1 MTEQKLQLKS
11 KIIFV
16 IWTIFSLLVVGFFA
30 FLVVGGYLS
39 RDAVPQSPSGDD
51 QGAFIGNAIFK
62 ALQPIFI
69 GILLI
74 LLPQV
79 AGSIGLFFQKQWARH
94 VTLLYGSM
102 WVLLFLMGVAN
113 AGMASNV
120 FSVYLLV
127 QTVLLAIPSYLLYF
141 LMQSRIKLLFQGDI
155 QSQHES
161 D

>member
-51 QGAFIGNAIFK
+51 QGAFVGNAIFK

-69 GILLI
+69 GVLLI

-79 AGSIGLFFQKQWARH
+79 AGALGLFFLKRWARY
-94 VTLLYGSM
+94 VTLLYGSI

-113 AGMASNV
+113 AGNV
-120 FSVYLLV
+120 FSVYLLI
-127 QTVLLAIPSYLLYF
+127 QIVLLAIPSYLLYF
-141 LMQSRIKLLFQGDI
+141 LMQLRIKLLFQGDT